1 MSTSNFQWRHDG
13 LYTIDLICHG
23 SPSPQLLEKF
33 LEENKVNI
41 HTIENLKFRNKTA
54 FGLESGYKRISFDA
68 QQDLY
73 TFAFLTSLSSAR
85 ILSSSFTSVSVSCRT
100 AA

>member
-1 MSTSNFQWRHDG
+1 MAAVKNYVKNTDN

-41 HTIENLKFRNKTA
+41 HTIENLKFRNKTT
-54 FGLESGYKRISFDA
+54 FGLEPVIRE
-68 QQDLY
+68 
-73 TFAFLTSLSSAR
+73 FLLMRSKICIHSL
-85 ILSSSFTSVSVSCRT
+85 F
-100 AA
+100 